1 VPKGL
6 CKGTMPRRRA
16 NSASGNPDRF
26 FTEKLLGETSPSFST
41 MEELHGLATKLYAL
55 RPWHVLDESELV
67 LTRDSATGETCYC
80 SAMGALGEVLA
91 MHAYIGTESYRLFR
105 KIAAGEVTGV
115 DDFFGTLHSVYVE
128 FVPRAELDEQ
138 DRKVLTA
145 LGHPLRTAQASP
157 MFRAI
162 RPGFHPWYVTEDE
175 GRLLAECMRAVILI
189 CSAVSAQADVKYWNQ
204 ADTYPMV
211 SRVDG
216 EGSEPRCHI
225 ELVEATLPSEP
236 PLSPPR
242 LGEERLR
249 QLCDRDH
256 AVRGV
261 MELDY
266 FLSGAMIGKKNERK
280 ACVCVALAVDADSG
294 IVFPPE
300 LSTPGASAAD
310 TLVIAIMKA
319 IETSRALPREVR
331 VQSRKF
337 KDCLNPISE
346 ACGFP
351 IKVVGALPALAEAR
365 GQLLRMLGGPGFAES

>member
-1 VPKGL
+1 MPKLL
-6 CKGTMPRRRA
+6 CKGTMPRRSV
-16 NSASGNPDRF
+16 NSASDNRDRF
-26 FTEKLLGETSPSFST
+26 FTGKLLGETPPSFST
-41 MEELHGLATKLYAL
+41 MEELYGLATKLHAL

-67 LTRDSATGETCYC
+67 LMRDSATGEICYC

-91 MHAYIGTESYRLFR
+91 VHAYIGAASYRLFR
-105 KIAAGEVTGV
+105 KIAAGEVAGV
-115 DDFFGTLHSVYVE
+115 DEFFGAQRGAYVE
-128 FVPRAELDEQ
+128 FVSRAELDEQ

-145 LGHPLRTAQASP
+145 LGHPFRTVQASP

-162 RPGFHPWYVTEDE
+162 RPWFYPWYVTEDE

-189 CSAVSAQADVKYWNQ
+189 CSAASGPAHPKYWDRV
-204 ADTYPMV
+204 DTYPMV
-211 SRVDG
+211 SRVEG
-216 EGSEPRCHI
+216 EGGEWPYNI
-225 ELVEATLPSEP
+225 ELVEAPLPGEP
-236 PLSPPR
+236 PLSPAR
-242 LGEERLR
+242 LGEEQVR
-249 QLCDRDH
+249 QLRGRDH

-266 FLSGAMIGKKNERK
+266 LLSGAMIGKKNERK

-300 LSTPGASAAD
+300 LATPGASVGD

-319 IETSRALPREVR
+319 IEASRALPREIR

-346 ACGFP
+346 ACGVP
-351 IKVVGALPALAEAR
+351 IKVAGALPALAEAR
-365 GQLLRMLGGPGFAES
+365 AQLLRMLRGPGFATR